1 MILDYVIK
9 MMKYFKNHFRKRVK
23 GLTAPK
29 FSKEK
34 GILVTEV
41 REIAIRLEHP
51 NLSNY
56 EKLCLTFTNT
66 YDSNQELIRLG
77 LDSHFCPYEKT
88 DSFLEIYYHDV
99 TCKLSKLTV
108 PPNRTL
114 FFLIIILAIT
124 LDEMI
129 TLDLSSLPVGAK
141 DHELSF
147 KFGHATSCYKTANQE
162 CFKALRNN
170 SKSPIFNMKIWLENT
185 FGDKSGEL
193 VITLKVGKNVG
204 REFKK
209 MSEEQMHLS
218 MKNRKR
224 KPNNKKNTKISTT
237 RPDAD
242 LGDYNGL

>member
-1 MILDYVIK
+1 M
-9 MMKYFKNHFRKRVK
+9 RV
-23 GLTAPK
+23 LK
-29 FSKEK
+29 FL
-34 GILVTEV
+34 GIQ
-41 REIAIRLEHP
+41 P
-51 NLSNY
+51 NN
-56 EKLCLTFTNT
+56 N
-66 YDSNQELIRLG
+66 
-77 LDSHFCPYEKT
+77 
-88 DSFLEIYYHDV
+88 
-99 TCKLSKLTV
+99 
-108 PPNRTL
+108 
-114 FFLIIILAIT
+114 LAIT

-129 TLDLSSLPVGAK
+129 TLDLSSMPVGAK

-170 SKSPIFNMKIWLENT
+170 SKSPIFNMKIWLENS

-224 KPNNKKNTKISTT
+224 KPNIKRNTKISTT

-242 LGDYNGL
+242 LGDYNGS